1 MNATDE
7 AMGAEDLA
15 RLMDS
20 RATTYR
26 MLARLFLKPLGEDE
40 IAMLAQA
47 DFAGRAK
54 TMGADSP
61 LFAGFNSMG
70 RGLRRRHTG
79 TKSVLAS
86 DYSMCFDG
94 LATAEGKVA
103 VPYASVFLSKKG
115 LLYGPQRAE
124 ALAAFRAQGVGIR
137 EGLDIP
143 EDHLAFELEF
153 LGCLAQRAAQAL
165 REGDNERAADLTET
179 SRAFLEGQV
188 LTWAGLLFDVARQLL
203 TTRFY
208 RGVVDAAEAFL
219 ELDRD
224 VLADAADEMAQ
235 RAMPAAARAS

>member
-20 RATTYR
+20 RTATYR
-26 MLARLFLKPLGEDE
+26 LLARLFLKPLGEDD

-47 DFAGRAK
+47 DFAGQAK
-54 TMGADSP
+54 AMGSDSP

-153 LGCLAQRAAQAL
+153 LGCLAQRTAQAL
-165 REGDNERAADLTET
+165 REGDNERAADLTAT

-188 LTWAGLLFDVARQLL
+188 LTWAGLLFDVARHLL

-224 VLADAADEMAQ
+224 VLADAADELEQ